1 MEPLSLLFTL
11 RGFTGTMSQYIFLF
25 DSKWEDKIRYLLAH
39 VIYSQGQAASQLQIW
54 INIEPFYRFTA

>member
-25 DSKWEDKIRYLLAH
+25 DSKWKDKIPYLLAH

-54 INIEPFYRFTA
+54 INTEPFYRFTA